1 MTDLTP
7 IFLEPEW
14 PVEPLH
20 ILDDT
25 CWCRHSINAGQVE
38 GDCCCEFC
46 LDYSLEDD
54 EL

>member
-25 CWCRHSINAGQVE
+25 CWCLIGHD
-38 GDCCCEFC
+38 DCCCTCEYC
-46 LDYSLEDD
+46 LDYSLGD
-54 EL
+54 EETT

>member
-1 MTDLTP
+1 MPDLTP

-25 CWCRHSINAGQVE
+25 CWCHPVSGWEND
-38 GDCCCEFC
+38 DCTCEYC

>member
-25 CWCRHSINAGQVE
+25 CWCHATCDDFD
-38 GDCCCEFC
+38 DCTCEFC
-46 LDYSLEDD
+46 LDYSLED
-54 EL
+54 EE